1 MKKKSIYI
9 IISTLTLAVT
19 LLSCSNLLDKT
30 PVQKGQITITL
41 NTPGRT
47 VSPATAADI
56 TAITEWDVT
65 VTQDT
70 TEVLKEKLPAQN
82 GSISIQLP
90 AGTYTF
96 SVEGTA
102 AGTDGNSDVT
112 FTGSAENV
120 AVNSQTASV
129 SIFVYPKKTE
139 NGTGNFS
146 YTINLQEIY
155 DLTAEATSA
164 FLKLLS
170 GGNDFPL
177 SIEIKMP
184 AIPEEIQQSSI
195 VLSGNSV
202 PSGFYL
208 LSIDTSRCI
217 ENSRLLLDDVL
228 IEICA
233 GATTT
238 GSADNIELVIDDQTV
253 KYVST
258 SATGTGDGSRPW
270 HAGTIADF
278 VGAATDGDQIDL
290 IYVDETVPP
299 VAFTDRDTDG
309 TISITLK
316 NNNDSADLYFYTLSV
331 SSGTKTLSIN
341 ADHLAA
347 QGGITV
353 AKGNRIE
360 LREPAPSDGETIVL
374 TLDET
379 SPPDEGDKIISENC
393 TEEIAQRC
401 LVGDGSKYKISS
413 SGTLISAETPYA
425 AWNQQR
431 VLYVANT
438 AAGLL
443 SASPLEVGMTDFCFD
458 WDNNIYVCTSNP
470 EIIKIPQGKTTEV
483 TSISITGPTNTVSIA
498 CDNGNLYVL
507 ECSAEE
513 PLTVRLWKYA
523 CADFGGTETSV
534 SGTPIELSASG
545 LALSVH
551 KPVIAAANDTLYLA
565 APYTDNKWKVSAWT
579 INDDGITITAEQKY
593 SSDVDL
599 LNSTDLT
606 AVDTSDDIGATSVN
620 WNTFRVSDLLVQDGA
635 VYALLNEVT
644 NEVTNDAF
652 TTFSPNT
659 SRGAVVKLTDTGS
672 ALSVDTNFGSN
683 GLLGWTAAP
692 QSLPYDNGSTSGTVD
707 CYWPAS
713 DNTNGFYGP
722 AKFVAVKPKKLVI
735 ADDGATGIPY
745 NKSELSSTTGEIYQ
759 KNRIVEV
766 DLSSGAISETAS
778 FTENQ
783 PINFDIDVLGGSGWF
798 N

>member
-1 MKKKSIYI
+1 MKKKNHYI

-47 VSPATAADI
+47 VSPERTVSPI

-65 VTQDT
+65 VTQNET
-70 TEVLKEKLPAQN
+70 KVLKEKLSAQN

-96 SVEGTA
+96 SVEGT
-102 AGTDGNSDVT
+102 DGNSDVT
-112 FTGSAENV
+112 FSGSAENV
-120 AVNSQTASV
+120 PVNSQTASV
-129 SIFVYPKKTE
+129 SIVVYPKKTE
-139 NGTGNFS
+139 GGTGDFS

-155 DLTAEATSA
+155 DLTPDAISA
-164 FLKLLS
+164 FLKPLS
-170 GGNDFPL
+170 GESDFLL
-177 SIEIKMP
+177 SIEINMP

-195 VLSGNSV
+195 VLSGNNV

-217 ENSRLLLDDVL
+217 ENSRLPLDDVL

-278 VGAATDGDQIDL
+278 VQAVEATEQGTYL
-290 IYVDETVPP
+290 VLTYVDETVPP

-309 TISITLK
+309 KVIIYLDP
-316 NNNDSADLYFYTLSV
+316 NNDSSEYYNCELSV
-331 SSGTKTLSIN
+331 SSGQGTKTLSIT
-341 ADHLAA
+341 AAHLAA

-353 AKGNRIE
+353 AKGNLIE
-360 LREPAPSDGETIVL
+360 LLKTTLSDGETIVL

-379 SPPDEGDKIISENC
+379 SPPDVGDTIISKNC
-393 TEEIAQRC
+393 TEEIAQRF

-413 SGTLISAETPYA
+413 SGTLIRAESPYA
-425 AWNQQR
+425 AWDQQK
-431 VLYVANT
+431 VLYVDNT
-438 AAGLL
+438 ADNLI
-443 SASPLEVGMTDFCFD
+443 SASAPAVAMTYFCFD
-458 WDNNIYVCTSNP
+458 WDNNIYVYTSNQ
-470 EIIKIPQGKTTEV
+470 EIIKIPQGETYTETEA
-483 TSISITGPTNTVSIA
+483 TSISITGHTNTVSIA

-507 ECSAEE
+507 ECSEE
-513 PLTVRLWKYA
+513 QPPKVRLWQYK
-523 CADFGGTETSV
+523 CADFDGTG
-534 SGTPIELSASG
+534 GTPIELSASG
-545 LALSVH
+545 LDLSVH

-565 APYTDNKWKVSAWT
+565 APYTDNTWKVSAWT
-579 INDDGITITAEQKY
+579 INDDGKTITAEQKY

-599 LNSTDLT
+599 LSSTGLT
-606 AVDTSDDIGATSVN
+606 VSTAGGSSVDWS
-620 WNTFRVSDLLVQDGA
+620 TFRVSDLLVQDGA
-635 VYALLNEVT
+635 VYALLREVSSRFET
-644 NEVTNDAF
+644 ISGTA
-652 TTFSPNT
+652 T

-672 ALSVDTNFGSN
+672 VLSVDTSFGSN

-692 QSLPYDNGSTSGTVD
+692 QSLPYGDATANTTVD

-759 KNRIVEV
+759 KDRIVEV
-766 DLSSGAISETAS
+766 DLSSGTISETVS
-778 FTENQ
+778 FTEEQ
-783 PINFDIDVLGGSGWF
+783 PIKFDIYVLDGSGWF
-798 N
+798 D

>member
-1 MKKKSIYI
+1 MKKKNHYI

-30 PVQKGQITITL
+30 PAQDGQITITL

-96 SVEGTA
+96 SVEGT
-102 AGTDGNSDVT
+102 DGNSDVT
-112 FTGSAENV
+112 FSGSAENV
-120 AVNSQTASV
+120 PVNSQTASV
-129 SIFVYPKKTE
+129 SIVVYPKKTE
-139 NGTGNFS
+139 NGEGTFF
-146 YTINLQEIY
+146 YTITMAVEISG
-155 DLTAEATSA
+155 DGITAALVPTADPDTSISIGNIDVLGGGMKITLEAS
-164 FLKLLS
+164 
-170 GGNDFPL
+170 
-177 SIEIKMP
+177 
-184 AIPEEIQQSSI
+184 
-195 VLSGNSV
+195 SV

-208 LSIDTSRCI
+208 LSVTYYEQII
-217 ENSRLLLDDVL
+217 PLDDVL
-228 IEICA
+228 IEICD

-238 GSADNIELVIDDQTV
+238 GSADNIELVSDGQTV

-290 IYVDETVPP
+290 VYVDETVPP

-309 TISITLK
+309 TIFIWLYP
-316 NNNDSADLYFYTLSV
+316 NDDSFDSYPCTLSV

-341 ADHLAA
+341 AAHLAE
-347 QGGITV
+347 QGGISV
-353 AKGNRIE
+353 AKGNQIE
-360 LREPAPSDGETIVL
+360 LLETTLSDGETIVL
-374 TLDET
+374 TLDT
-379 SPPDEGDKIISENC
+379 DSPPQEGELIILNC
-393 TEEIAQRC
+393 TETTAR
-401 LVGDGSKYKISS
+401 LFTVDDGSQYKISS
-413 SGTLISAETPYA
+413 SGTLISAESPYA
-425 AWNQQR
+425 AWDQQR
-431 VLYVANT
+431 VLYVGNT
-438 AAGLL
+438 AASLI
-443 SASPLEVGMTDFCFD
+443 SASFPVGAMTDFCFD
-458 WDNNIYVCTSNP
+458 WDNNIYMCTSNQ
-470 EIIKIPQGKTTEV
+470 EIIKIPQGETYTEATPMPLTV
-483 TSISITGPTNTVSIA
+483 PTNTVSIA

-507 ECSAEE
+507 ECGAEQ
-513 PLTVRLWKYA
+513 PPTVRLWQYK
-523 CADFGGTETSV
+523 CANFDGTETSV

-545 LALSVH
+545 LDLSVH
-551 KPVIAAANDTLYLA
+551 KPVIAAADSTIYLA
-565 APYTDNKWKVSAWT
+565 APYADNTWKISAWI
-579 INDDGITITAEQKY
+579 INDDGTTITAEQKY

-599 LNSTDLT
+599 LSSTDLT

-644 NEVTNDAF
+644 NDAF

-672 ALSVDTNFGSN
+672 ALSVDTGFGSN

-692 QSLPYDNGSTSGTVD
+692 QSLPYGDAADSTTVD
-707 CYWPAS
+707 CYWPA

-735 ADDGATGIPY
+735 ADDGATGSPLYFYSDGTTY
-745 NKSELSSTTGEIYQ
+745 NQGTITDKD
-759 KNRIVEV
+759 RIIEV
-766 DLSSGAISETAS
+766 DLLNEQFTDIRLFEKETIEFDFAGWGSSSWTGES
-778 FTENQ
+778 
-783 PINFDIDVLGGSGWF
+783 
-798 N
+798 

>member
-1 MKKKSIYI
+1 MKKKNHYI

-30 PVQKGQITITL
+30 PAQDGQITITL

-139 NGTGNFS
+139 NGEGTFF
-146 YTINLQEIY
+146 YTITMAVEISG
-155 DLTAEATSA
+155 DGITAALVPTADPDTSISIGNIDVLGGGMKITLEAS
-164 FLKLLS
+164 
-170 GGNDFPL
+170 
-177 SIEIKMP
+177 
-184 AIPEEIQQSSI
+184 
-195 VLSGNSV
+195 SV

-208 LSIDTSRCI
+208 LSVTYDDQAF
-217 ENSRLLLDDVL
+217 LLGDEL
-228 IEICA
+228 IEICD

-238 GSADNIELVIDDQTV
+238 GTAENVEFIKETDP
-253 KYVST
+253 YV

-270 HAGTIADF
+270 LPGKIIDF
-278 VGAATDGDQIDL
+278 VDAVEDAIPTPEVDL
-290 IYVDETVPP
+290 IYVDKSIPP
-299 VAFTDRDTDG
+299 IAFTDRTKDG
-309 TISITLK
+309 TVIIGFFS
-316 NNNDSADLYFYTLSV
+316 NDNPSVTRYKCTLSV
-331 SSGTKTLSIN
+331 SSGTTTLSID
-341 ADHLAA
+341 AAHLAE

-353 AKGNRIE
+353 AKGNQIE
-360 LREPAPSDGETIVL
+360 LLETTLSDGETIVL
-374 TLDET
+374 TLDKA
-379 SPPDEGDKIISENC
+379 SPPAIGDRIISNC

-413 SGTLISAETPYA
+413 SGTLISAESPYA

-431 VLYVANT
+431 VLYVDNT
-438 AAGLL
+438 ADNLI
-443 SASPLEVGMTDFCFD
+443 SASAPAVAMTDFCFD
-458 WDNNIYVCTSNP
+458 WDNNIYVYTSNQ
-470 EIIKIPQGKTTEV
+470 EIIKIPQGETYPEA
-483 TSISITGPTNTVSIA
+483 TSTSITGPTNTVSIA

-507 ECSAEE
+507 ECGAEQ
-513 PLTVRLWKYA
+513 PPTVRLWQYK
-523 CADFGGTETSV
+523 CADFGETETPV

-545 LALSVH
+545 LDLSDYIP
-551 KPVIAAANDTLYLA
+551 PVIAAADSTIYLA
-565 APYTDNKWKVSAWT
+565 APYTDNTWKVSAWT
-579 INDDGITITAEQKY
+579 INDDGTTITAEQKY

-599 LNSTDLT
+599 LSSTSLT
-606 AVDTSDDIGATSVN
+606 VSAAGGSSVD

-635 VYALLNEVT
+635 VYALLNEVSSSFET
-644 NEVTNDAF
+644 ISGTA
-652 TTFSPNT
+652 T

-672 ALSVDTNFGSN
+672 ALSVDTTFGSN
-683 GLLGWTAAP
+683 GLLGWTDTP
-692 QSLPYDNGSTSGTVD
+692 QSLPYGDEADGTTID

-713 DNTNGFYGP
+713 GTVGFYGP

-735 ADDGATGIPY
+735 ADDGATGSPA
-745 NKSELSSTTGEIYQ
+745 STTSSGITYQ
-759 KNRIVEV
+759 KNRIIEV
-766 DLSSGAISETAS
+766 DLSGGTISETAS
-778 FTENQ
+778 FTEDQ
-783 PINFDIDVLGGSGWF
+783 PINFDISVSGGSGWF
-798 N
+798 D

>member
-47 VSPATAADI
+47 VSPAAAVDI

-65 VTQDT
+65 VTQNE
-70 TEVLKEKLPAQN
+70 TEVLKEKLSAQN

-139 NGTGNFS
+139 NGTGTFF
-146 YTINLQEIY
+146 YTITMAREISG
-155 DLTAEATSA
+155 DGITAALVPTADPDTSISIGNIEVLGGGMKITLEAS
-164 FLKLLS
+164 
-170 GGNDFPL
+170 
-177 SIEIKMP
+177 
-184 AIPEEIQQSSI
+184 
-195 VLSGNSV
+195 SV

-208 LSIDTSRCI
+208 LSVTYYEQILSLGDT
-217 ENSRLLLDDVL
+217 L
-228 IEICA
+228 IEICD
-233 GATTT
+233 GMTTD
-238 GSADNIELVIDDQTV
+238 GSAENVFPAVDV
-253 KYVST
+253 KYV

-309 TISITLK
+309 TVSIWLYP
-316 NNNDSADLYFYTLSV
+316 NDDSFDSYLCTLSV
-331 SSGTKTLSIN
+331 SSGTTTLSID
-341 ADHLAA
+341 AAHLAE

-353 AKGNRIE
+353 AKGNQIE
-360 LREPAPSDGETIVL
+360 LRETTLSDGETIVL
-374 TLDET
+374 TLDT
-379 SPPDEGDKIISENC
+379 ASPPQEEEPIILDC
-393 TEEIAQRC
+393 TEAKAR
-401 LVGDGSKYKISS
+401 LFTVDDGSRYKISS
-413 SGTLISAETPYA
+413 SGTLIRAESPYV
-425 AWNQQR
+425 AWNQQG

-438 AAGLL
+438 AGDLS
-443 SASPLEVGMTDFCFD
+443 SASSLAVAMTDFCFD
-458 WDNNIYVCTSNP
+458 WDNNIYVCTSNQ
-470 EIIKIPQGKTTEV
+470 EIIKIPQGETYTEATS
-483 TSISITGPTNTVSIA
+483 TSIPGPTNTVSIA

-507 ECSAEE
+507 ECGAEQ
-513 PLTVRLWKYA
+513 PPTVRLWQYK
-523 CADFGGTETSV
+523 CADFGETETPV

-545 LALSVH
+545 LDLSDYIP
-551 KPVIAAANDTLYLA
+551 PVIAAADSTIYLA
-565 APYTDNKWKVSAWT
+565 APYTDNTWKVSAWT
-579 INDDGITITAEQKY
+579 INDDGTTITAEQKY

-599 LNSTDLT
+599 LSSTSLT
-606 AVDTSDDIGATSVN
+606 VSAAGGSSVD

-635 VYALLNEVT
+635 VYALLNEVSSSFET
-644 NEVTNDAF
+644 ISGTA
-652 TTFSPNT
+652 T

-672 ALSVDTNFGSN
+672 ALSVDTTFGSN
-683 GLLGWTAAP
+683 GLLGWTDTP
-692 QSLPYDNGSTSGTVD
+692 QSLPYGDEADGTTID

-713 DNTNGFYGP
+713 GTVGFYGP

-735 ADDGATGIPY
+735 ADDGATGSPA
-745 NKSELSSTTGEIYQ
+745 STTSSGITYQ
-759 KNRIVEV
+759 KNRIIEV
-766 DLSSGAISETAS
+766 DLSGGTISETAS
-778 FTENQ
+778 FTEDQ
-783 PINFDIDVLGGSGWF
+783 PINFDISVSGGSGWF
-798 N
+798 D

>member
-47 VSPATAADI
+47 VSPVAAVDI

-65 VTQDT
+65 VTQNE
-70 TEVLKEKLPAQN
+70 TEVLKEKLSAQN

-112 FTGSAENV
+112 FSGSAENV
-120 AVNSQTASV
+120 PVNSQTASV
-129 SIFVYPKKTE
+129 SIVVYPKKTE
-139 NGTGNFS
+139 GGTGDFS

-155 DLTAEATSA
+155 DLTADAISA
-164 FLKLLS
+164 FLKPLS
-170 GGNDFPL
+170 GENDFPL

-208 LSIDTSRCI
+208 LSIDTSQCI
-217 ENSRLLLDDVL
+217 ENSRLPLDDVL
-228 IEICA
+228 IEICD

-238 GSADNIELVIDDQTV
+238 GSADNIELVSDGQTV

-290 IYVDETVPP
+290 VYVDETVPP

-309 TISITLK
+309 TVIIWLYP
-316 NNNDSADLYFYTLSV
+316 NDDSFDFYPCTLSV

-341 ADHLAA
+341 AAHLAE
-347 QGGITV
+347 QGGISV
-353 AKGNRIE
+353 AKGNQIE
-360 LREPAPSDGETIVL
+360 LLETTLSDGETIVL

-379 SPPDEGDKIISENC
+379 SSPDVGDTIISENC
-393 TEEIAQRC
+393 TEEIAQRF

-438 AAGLL
+438 AADLL
-443 SASPLEVGMTDFCFD
+443 SASPLEVAMTDFCFD

-470 EIIKIPQGKTTEV
+470 EIIKIPQGETTEA

-507 ECSAEE
+507 ECSAEQ
-513 PLTVRLWKYA
+513 PPTVRLWQYK
-523 CADFGGTETSV
+523 CANFDGTETSV

-545 LALSVH
+545 LDLSVH
-551 KPVIAAANDTLYLA
+551 KPVIAAADGTVYLA
-565 APYTDNKWKVSAWT
+565 APYADNTWKISAWI
-579 INDDGITITAEQKY
+579 INDDGTTITAEQKY

-599 LNSTDLT
+599 LSSTDLT
-606 AVDTSDDIGATSVN
+606 AVDTSDDIGATSVD
-620 WNTFRVSDLLVQDGA
+620 WYTFRVSDLLVQDGA
-635 VYALLNEVT
+635 VYALL

-672 ALSVDTNFGSN
+672 ALSVDTGFGSN

-692 QSLPYDNGSTSGTVD
+692 QSLPYGDAADSTTVD
-707 CYWPAS
+707 CYWPA

-735 ADDGATGIPY
+735 ADDGATGSPG
-745 NKSELSSTTGEIYQ
+745 TTTSPGIINQ
-759 KNRIVEV
+759 KDRIVEV

-778 FTENQ
+778 FTEDQ
-783 PINFDIDVLGGSGWF
+783 PINFDISVSGGSGWF
-798 N
+798 D

>member
-47 VSPATAADI
+47 VSPAAAADI

-65 VTQDT
+65 VTRNT

-82 GSISIQLP
+82 GSISMQLP

-129 SIFVYPKKTE
+129 SIVVYPKKTE
-139 NGTGNFS
+139 NGTGNFF
-146 YTINLQEIY
+146 YTITMAGEISG
-155 DLTAEATSA
+155 DGITAALVPTADPDPSISIGNIKVLGGGMIITLEAS
-164 FLKLLS
+164 
-170 GGNDFPL
+170 
-177 SIEIKMP
+177 
-184 AIPEEIQQSSI
+184 
-195 VLSGNSV
+195 SV

-208 LSIDTSRCI
+208 LSVTYYEQILPLGDT
-217 ENSRLLLDDVL
+217 L
-228 IEICA
+228 IEICD
-233 GATTT
+233 GAATT

-290 IYVDETVPP
+290 IYIDETVPP

-331 SSGTKTLSIN
+331 SSGQGTKTLSIN
-341 ADHLAA
+341 AAHLAK

-353 AKGNRIE
+353 AQGNRIE
-360 LREPAPSDGETIVL
+360 LLETTLSDGETIVL
-374 TLDET
+374 TLDT
-379 SPPDEGDKIISENC
+379 DSPPQEGELIILNC
-393 TEEIAQRC
+393 TETTAR
-401 LVGDGSKYKISS
+401 LFTVGDGSKYKISS
-413 SGTLISAETPYA
+413 SGTLIRAESPYA
-425 AWNQQR
+425 AWDQQR
-431 VLYVANT
+431 VLYVDNT
-438 AAGLL
+438 AANLI
-443 SASPLEVGMTDFCFD
+443 SASSLAVAMTYFCFD
-458 WDNNIYVCTSNP
+458 WDNNIYVYTSNQ
-470 EIIKIPQGKTTEV
+470 EIIKIPQGETYTETEATS
-483 TSISITGPTNTVSIA
+483 TSITEPTNTVSIA

-507 ECSAEE
+507 ECSAEQ
-513 PLTVRLWKYA
+513 PPTVRLWQYK
-523 CADFGGTETSV
+523 CADFDGTG
-534 SGTPIELSASG
+534 GTPIELSASG
-545 LALSVH
+545 LDLSVH

-565 APYTDNKWKVSAWT
+565 APYTDNTWKVSAWT
-579 INDDGITITAEQKY
+579 INDDGKTITAEQKY

-599 LNSTDLT
+599 LSSTGLT
-606 AVDTSDDIGATSVN
+606 VSAVGGSSVD
-620 WNTFRVSDLLVQDGA
+620 WSTFRVSDLLVQDGS
-635 VYALLNEVT
+635 VYALLREVSSSF
-644 NEVTNDAF
+644 E
-652 TTFSPNT
+652 TFSGTAT

-672 ALSVDTNFGSN
+672 ALSVDTSFGSN

-692 QSLPYDNGSTSGTVD
+692 QSLPYGDATANTTVD

-778 FTENQ
+778 FTKDQ
-783 PINFDIDVLGGSGWF
+783 LINFDISVSGGSGWF
-798 N
+798 D

>member
-1 MKKKSIYI
+1 MKKKNHYI

-47 VSPATAADI
+47 VSPAAAVDI

-65 VTQDT
+65 VTQNE
-70 TEVLKEKLPAQN
+70 TEVLLKEKLSAQN

-120 AVNSQTASV
+120 PVNSQTASV
-129 SIFVYPKKTE
+129 SIVVYPKKTE
-139 NGTGNFS
+139 NGTGDFS

-155 DLTAEATSA
+155 DLTADTIA
-164 FLKLLS
+164 FLKPLS
-170 GGNDFPL
+170 GENDFSL

-217 ENSRLLLDDVL
+217 ENSRLPLDDVL

-258 SATGTGDGSRPW
+258 SATGTRDGSRPW

-290 IYVDETVPP
+290 IYVDETVPQ

-331 SSGTKTLSIN
+331 SSGTKTLSID
-341 ADHLAA
+341 AAHLAE
-347 QGGITV
+347 QGGISV
-353 AKGNRIE
+353 AKGNKIE
-360 LREPAPSDGETIVL
+360 LLETTLSDGETIVL
-374 TLDET
+374 TLDT
-379 SPPDEGDKIISENC
+379 DSPPQEGELIILNC
-393 TEEIAQRC
+393 TETTAR
-401 LVGDGSKYKISS
+401 LFTVDDGSQYKISS
-413 SGTLISAETPYA
+413 SGTLISAESPYA

-438 AAGLL
+438 ADDLI
-443 SASPLEVGMTDFCFD
+443 SASSPAVGMTDFCFD
-458 WDNNIYVCTSNP
+458 WDNNIYVYTSNKK
-470 EIIKIPQGKTTEV
+470 IIKIPQGETYTEA
-483 TSISITGPTNTVSIA
+483 TSTSITGPTNTVSIA

-507 ECSAEE
+507 ECGAEQ
-513 PLTVRLWKYA
+513 PPTVRLWQYK
-523 CADFGGTETSV
+523 CADFGETETPV

-545 LALSVH
+545 LDLSVH
-551 KPVIAAANDTLYLA
+551 KPVIAAADSTIYLA
-565 APYTDNKWKVSAWT
+565 APYTDNTWKVFAWT
-579 INDDGITITAEQKY
+579 INADGTTITAEQKY

-599 LNSTDLT
+599 LSSTGLT
-606 AVDTSDDIGATSVN
+606 VSAAGGSSVD
-620 WNTFRVSDLLVQDGA
+620 WNTFRVSDLLVQDGS
-635 VYALLNEVT
+635 VYALLSEVSSRFET
-644 NEVTNDAF
+644 ISGTA
-652 TTFSPNT
+652 T

-683 GLLGWTAAP
+683 GLLGWTDTP
-692 QSLPYDNGSTSGTVD
+692 QSLPYGDETNGTTVD

-713 DNTNGFYGP
+713 GTDGFYGP

-735 ADDGATGIPY
+735 ADDGATGSPGII
-745 NKSELSSTTGEIYQ
+745 NQ
-759 KNRIVEV
+759 KDRIVEV

-778 FTENQ
+778 FTEDQ
-783 PINFDIDVLGGSGWF
+783 PINFDISVSGGSGWF
-798 N
+798 D

>member
-1 MKKKSIYI
+1 MKKKNHYI

-47 VSPATAADI
+47 VSPVAAVDI

-65 VTQDT
+65 VTQNE
-70 TEVLKEKLPAQN
+70 TEVLKEKLSAQN

-102 AGTDGNSDVT
+102 ADTDGN
-112 FTGSAENV
+112 
-120 AVNSQTASV
+120 
-129 SIFVYPKKTE
+129 KTE
-139 NGTGNFS
+139 GGTGDFS

-155 DLTAEATSA
+155 DLTADAISA
-164 FLKLLS
+164 FLKPLS
-170 GGNDFPL
+170 GENDFPLSDFPL

-217 ENSRLLLDDVL
+217 ENSRLPLDDVL

-278 VGAATDGDQIDL
+278 VQAVEATEQGTYL
-290 IYVDETVPP
+290 VLTYVDETVPP

-309 TISITLK
+309 KVIIYLDP
-316 NNNDSADLYFYTLSV
+316 NNDSSEYYNCELSV
-331 SSGTKTLSIN
+331 SSGQGTKTLSIT
-341 ADHLAA
+341 AAHLAA

-353 AKGNRIE
+353 AKGNLIE
-360 LREPAPSDGETIVL
+360 LLKTTLSDGETIVL

-379 SPPDEGDKIISENC
+379 SPPDVGDTIISKNC
-393 TEEIAQRC
+393 TEEIAQRF

-413 SGTLISAETPYA
+413 SGTLIRAESPYA
-425 AWNQQR
+425 AWNRQR
-431 VLYVANT
+431 VLYVDNT
-438 AAGLL
+438 AANLIFASSL
-443 SASPLEVGMTDFCFD
+443 SVAMTDFCFD
-458 WDNNIYVCTSNP
+458 WDNNIYVCTSNQ
-470 EIIKIPQGKTTEV
+470 EIVKIPQGETYTEA
-483 TSISITGPTNTVSIA
+483 TPIPLTGPTTNIVSIA

-507 ECSAEE
+507 ECSAEQ
-513 PLTVRLWKYA
+513 PPTVRLWQYK

-545 LALSVH
+545 LDLSVR
-551 KPVIAAANDTLYLA
+551 KSVIAAADSTIYLA
-565 APYTDNKWKVSAWT
+565 APYTDKTWKVSAWT
-579 INDDGITITAEQKY
+579 INDGGTATEKY
-593 SSDVDL
+593 SIDL
-599 LNSTDLT
+599 LGSTGLT
-606 AVDTSDDIGATSVN
+606 VSAAGGSSVD

-635 VYALLNEVT
+635 VYALLSEVSSS
-644 NEVTNDAF
+644 F
-652 TTFSPNT
+652 TTPGPVT

-672 ALSVDTNFGSN
+672 ALSVDTSFGSN
-683 GLLGWTAAP
+683 GLLGWTDTP
-692 QSLPYDNGSTSGTVD
+692 QSLPYGNAADSTTVD

-713 DNTNGFYGP
+713 GTVGFYGP

-745 NKSELSSTTGEIYQ
+745 NESDPSSSAGEIYQ
-759 KNRIVEV
+759 KNRIVEI
-766 DLSSGAISETAS
+766 DLSSGLINETISFDNTS
-778 FTENQ
+778 D
-783 PINFDIDVLGGSGWF
+783 IDFDISVSGGSGWF
-798 N
+798 EIE

>member
-19 LLSCSNLLDKT
+19 LLSCGNLLDKT

-47 VSPATAADI
+47 VSPVAAVDI

-65 VTQDT
+65 VTQNE
-70 TEVLKEKLPAQN
+70 TEVLKEKLSAQN

-102 AGTDGNSDVT
+102 DGTDGNSDVT

-120 AVNSQTASV
+120 PVNSQTASV
-129 SIFVYPKKTE
+129 SIVVYPKKTE
-139 NGTGNFS
+139 NGTGDFS

-155 DLTAEATSA
+155 DLTADAISA
-164 FLKLLS
+164 FLKPLS
-170 GGNDFPL
+170 GESDFPL
-177 SIEIKMP
+177 LIEIKMP
-184 AIPEEIQQSSI
+184 EIPEEIQQSSI

-258 SATGTGDGSRPW
+258 SATGTRDGSRPW

-309 TISITLK
+309 TVSIWLDP
-316 NNNDSADLYFYTLSV
+316 NDDSFDSYWCTLSV
-331 SSGTKTLSIN
+331 SSGTKTLSID
-341 ADHLAA
+341 AAHLAE
-347 QGGITV
+347 QGGISV
-353 AKGNRIE
+353 AKGNKIK
-360 LREPAPSDGETIVL
+360 LLKTTLSDGETIVL

-379 SPPDEGDKIISENC
+379 SSPDVGDTIISENC
-393 TEEIAQRC
+393 TEEIAQRF

-413 SGTLISAETPYA
+413 SGTLISAESPYA
-425 AWNQQR
+425 AWDQQR

-438 AAGLL
+438 ADDLF
-443 SASPLEVGMTDFCFD
+443 PLEVGMTDFCFD
-458 WDNNIYVCTSNP
+458 WDNNIYVYTSNQ
-470 EIIKIPQGKTTEV
+470 EIIKIPQGETYTEATS
-483 TSISITGPTNTVSIA
+483 TSITEPTNTVSIA

-507 ECSAEE
+507 ECGAEQ
-513 PLTVRLWKYA
+513 PPTVRLWQYK
-523 CADFGGTETSV
+523 CADFGGTETPV

-545 LALSVH
+545 LDLSDYIP
-551 KPVIAAANDTLYLA
+551 PVIAAADSTIYLA
-565 APYTDNKWKVSAWT
+565 APYTDNTWKVFAWT
-579 INDDGITITAEQKY
+579 INDDGTTITAEQKY

-599 LNSTDLT
+599 LSSTSLT
-606 AVDTSDDIGATSVN
+606 VFAAGGSSVD
-620 WNTFRVSDLLVQDGA
+620 WNTFRVSDLLVQDGS
-635 VYALLNEVT
+635 VYALLSEVSSS
-644 NEVTNDAF
+644 F
-652 TTFSPNT
+652 TTPGPVT

-672 ALSVDTNFGSN
+672 ALSVDTTFGSN
-683 GLLGWTAAP
+683 GLLGWTDTP
-692 QSLPYDNGSTSGTVD
+692 QSLPYGDETNGTTVD

-713 DNTNGFYGP
+713 GTDGFYGP

-735 ADDGATGIPY
+735 ADDGATGSPG
-745 NKSELSSTTGEIYQ
+745 TTTSPGIINQ
-759 KNRIVEV
+759 KDRIVEV

-778 FTENQ
+778 FTEDQ
-783 PINFDIDVLGGSGWF
+783 PINFDISVSGGSGWF
-798 N
+798 D

>member
-30 PVQKGQITITL
+30 PAQDGQITITL

-120 AVNSQTASV
+120 PVNSQTASV
-129 SIFVYPKKTE
+129 SIVVYPKKTE
-139 NGTGNFS
+139 NGTGDFS
-146 YTINLQEIY
+146 YIINFADEINTEGIQVTLTQINNPAQQPEVKIKTDGTTITL
-155 DLTAEATSA
+155 EAS
-164 FLKLLS
+164 
-170 GGNDFPL
+170 
-177 SIEIKMP
+177 
-184 AIPEEIQQSSI
+184 
-195 VLSGNSV
+195 SV

-208 LSIDTSRCI
+208 LSVTYYDQAF
-217 ENSRLLLDDVL
+217 LLGDEL
-228 IEICA
+228 IEICD

-238 GSADNIELVIDDQTV
+238 GTAENVEFIKETDP
-253 KYVST
+253 YV

-270 HAGTIADF
+270 LPGKIIDF
-278 VGAATDGDQIDL
+278 VDAVEDAIPTPEVDL
-290 IYVDETVPP
+290 IYVDKSIPP
-299 VAFTDRDTDG
+299 IAFTDRTKDG
-309 TISITLK
+309 TVIIGFFS
-316 NNNDSADLYFYTLSV
+316 NDNPSVTRYKCTLSV
-331 SSGTKTLSIN
+331 SSGTTTLSID
-341 ADHLAA
+341 AAHLAE

-353 AKGNRIE
+353 AKGNQIE
-360 LREPAPSDGETIVL
+360 LLETTLSDGETIVL
-374 TLDET
+374 TLDEA
-379 SPPDEGDKIISENC
+379 SPPALGDTIISKNC
-393 TEEIAQRC
+393 TEEIAQRF
-401 LVGDGSKYKISS
+401 LVGDGSQYKISS
-413 SGTLISAETPYA
+413 SGTLIRAESPYA

-431 VLYVANT
+431 VLYVDNT
-438 AAGLL
+438 AANLI
-443 SASPLEVGMTDFCFD
+443 SASSPAVAMTDFCFD
-458 WDNNIYVCTSNP
+458 WDNNIYVCTSNQ
-470 EIIKIPQGKTTEV
+470 EIVKIPQGETYTEA
-483 TSISITGPTNTVSIA
+483 TPMPLTGPTNTVSIA

-507 ECSAEE
+507 ECSEE
-513 PLTVRLWKYA
+513 QPPTVRLWQYK
-523 CADFGGTETSV
+523 CADFDGTETSV

-545 LALSVH
+545 LDLSDYIP
-551 KPVIAAANDTLYLA
+551 PVIAAADSTIYLA
-565 APYTDNKWKVSAWT
+565 APYTADNTWKVYAWT
-579 INDDGITITAEQKY
+579 INDDGTTITAEQKY

-599 LNSTDLT
+599 LSSTGLT
-606 AVDTSDDIGATSVN
+606 VSTAGGSSVDWS
-620 WNTFRVSDLLVQDGA
+620 TFRVSDLLVQDGA
-635 VYALLNEVT
+635 VYALLSEVSSSFET
-644 NEVTNDAF
+644 ISGTA
-652 TTFSPNT
+652 T

-672 ALSVDTNFGSN
+672 ALSVDTNFGSK
-683 GLLGWTAAP
+683 GLLGWTNTAQQFNYAYEEAYTGE
-692 QSLPYDNGSTSGTVD
+692 QVSGTVD

-722 AKFVAVKPKKLVI
+722 TKFVAVKPKKLVI

-766 DLSSGAISETAS
+766 DLSSGAISKTAS
-778 FTENQ
+778 FTEDQ
-783 PINFDIDVLGGSGWF
+783 LINFDISVSGGSYWF
-798 N
+798 MQPM